1 MMNNEISSL
10 AKSLVRSK
18 HSAAMTSDDSIGF
31 PNNVDNDFH
40 VRTTPFYIDLY
51 AFYIRSVCHFYIR
64 SLCLFHSSLYL
75 LHINSMPFNYDF
87 YYVFYI
93 QNLCLLF
100 TISMPFTYDLYV
112 FYKKQ

>member
-51 AFYIRSVCHFYIR
+51 AFYIR